1 MTDAFAQL
9 TAHQIALRIRAR
21 PAIGNLIKYIVL
33 LPSRIRRNR
42 GVFLAYLPLA
52 QVIEAKIGHDAINPR
67 IKRELKAKL
76 TDALVPLQKTFLIN
90 ILGFVF
96 RAGKM
101 QRQPQHRLIVA
112 SHQLLEGSAIA
123 TLRLADQYSV
133 VDT

>member
-1 MTDAFAQL
+1 LSDAFAHP

-52 QVIEAKIGHDAINPR
+52 PVLEAKIGHDAINPR
-67 IKRELKAKL
+67 IKRALKAKV
-76 TDALVPLQKTFLIN
+76 TDALVRLQESFLIN

-101 QRQPQHRLIVA
+101 Q
-112 SHQLLEGSAIA
+112 
-123 TLRLADQYSV
+123 
-133 VDT
+133 